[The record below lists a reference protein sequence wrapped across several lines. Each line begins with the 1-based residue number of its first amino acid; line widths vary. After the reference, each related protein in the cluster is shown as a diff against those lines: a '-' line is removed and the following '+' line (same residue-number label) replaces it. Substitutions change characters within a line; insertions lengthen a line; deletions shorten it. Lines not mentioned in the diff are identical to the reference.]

1 MSGGMHVG
9 RARAAL
15 DVAVQVAGRALNL
28 IPGVVVTV
36 LLARTL
42 GDDSFG
48 QWSTALAVVQIGA
61 TIGDFGLE
69 QVAVRK
75 AAAER
80 GREHEWIGALLT
92 LRLAIAVPVTL
103 GAALVQLLLADST
116 AMGAAGLL
124 LCGTLLIAPFS
135 VTRATFQL
143 RVRNDLSVL
152 VMTVNSLL
160 WTAAV
165 VAIAL
170 GDNGMVAFAAAFLG
184 AALLSTLLEVWL
196 AFRMSRPQLRRSTA
210 LWRELARIG
219 VPVGLGGLLVMGYVK
234 LDQILLFALAGAEDA
249 GLYGAVYRILDQ
261 AQFVPIAMMTT
272 VFPIMAA
279 SWPSDPFRVRRLG
292 QLVIDYLAMVSLPA
306 LGFTIVASE
315 PLVRLLFGEDFI
327 DAAAALPILM
337 AAFAVICFGYLGG
350 NLVVL
355 LELQRLFV
363 RNAAHRSRLQRR
375 SEPAADSALRL
386 PCRGL
391 GDARHRD
398 PRNRA
403 DPRRGPPESR
413 AEATAQA
420 SAAGG
425 GCRRRDDARGRGP
438 AGAGR
443 PGGRPPR
450 GGRARL
456 SRRPAGAGRASA
468 RRRA

>member
-1 MSGGMHVG
+1 MAVERRAMSGGMGVG

-28 IPGVVVTV
+28 IPGVVVT
-36 LLARTL
+36 LLLTRAL
-42 GDDSFG
+42 GDASFG

-80 GREHEWIGALLT
+80 EREHEWIGALLS

-103 GAALVQLLLADST
+103 GAALAQLLLADS
-116 AMGAAGLL
+116 AQMKAAGLL

-165 VAIAL
+165 VLIAL
-170 GDNGMVAFAAAFLG
+170 GDSGMVAFAAAFLG
-184 AALLSTLLEVWL
+184 AAFLSTSLEVFL
-196 AFRMSRPQLRRSTA
+196 ALRMSRPQLRRSTA

-219 VPVGLGGLLVMGYVK
+219 VPVGLGGLLVMAYVK

-249 GLYGAVYRILDQ
+249 GLYGAVYRVLDQ

-279 SWPSDPFRVRRLG
+279 VVARR
-292 QLVIDYLAMVSLPA
+292 
-306 LGFTIVASE
+306 
-315 PLVRLLFGEDFI
+315 
-327 DAAAALPILM
+327 
-337 AAFAVICFGYLGG
+337 
-350 NLVVL
+350 
-355 LELQRLFV
+355 
-363 RNAAHRSRLQRR
+363 
-375 SEPAADSALRL
+375 PAAGPPARPAGHRL
-386 PCRGL
+386 PGDGLAARAGIHDRGL
-391 GDARHRD
+391 GAR
-398 PRNRA
+398 
-403 DPRRGPPESR
+403 S
-413 AEATAQA
+413 
-420 SAAGG
+420 SA
-425 GCRRRDDARGRGP
+425 CCSARTS
-438 AGAGR
+438 
-443 PGGRPPR
+443 
-450 GGRARL
+450 
-456 SRRPAGAGRASA
+456 SRRPQRCRS
-468 RRRA
+468 

>member
-15 DVAVQVAGRALNL
+15 DVGVQVVGRALNL

-61 TIGDFGLE
+61 TVGDFGLE

-80 GREHEWIGALLT
+80 GREHEWIGALFT
-92 LRLAIAVPVTL
+92 LRLTIAVPVTL
-103 GAALVQLLLADST
+103 GAALVQLLLADSST
-116 AMGAAGLL
+116 MGATGLL

-135 VTRATFQL
+135 VTRTTFQL

-170 GDNGMVAFAAAFLG
+170 GDAGMVAFAAAFLG
-184 AALLSTLLEVWL
+184 AAFLSTLLEVWL
-196 AFRMSRPQLRRSTA
+196 ALRMSRPQLRRSTA
-210 LWRELARIG
+210 LWRDLARIG
-219 VPVGLGGLLVMGYVK
+219 VPVGLAGLLVMAYVK

-261 AQFVPIAMMTT
+261 AQFVPIALMTT

-279 SWPSDPFRVRRLG
+279 ASPAHPWLRRLG
-292 QLVIDYLAMVSLPA
+292 QLIVDYLGMVSLPA
-306 LGFTIVASE
+306 LGFTLVASE

-327 DAAAALPILM
+327 DAAPALPILM
-337 AAFAVICFGYLGG
+337 GAFTFVCFGYL
-350 NLVVL
+350 
-355 LELQRLFV
+355 
-363 RNAAHRSRLQRR
+363 AATWSSCSSCNGCSCGTRSSR
-375 SEPAADSALRL
+375 SSSTWSSTCADPSIRL
-386 PCRGL
+386 PGCGL
-391 GDARHRD
+391 GDA
-398 PRNRA
+398 
-403 DPRRGPPESR
+403 GY
-413 AEATAQA
+413 
-420 SAAGG
+420 
-425 GCRRRDDARGRGP
+425 
-438 AGAGR
+438 
-443 PGGRPPR
+443 
-450 GGRARL
+450 
-456 SRRPAGAGRASA
+456 
-468 RRRA
+468 